1 MRVKCIKGYAS
12 EVGPFEKA
20 NNDFLE
26 ALTNHSETFQIVKQ
40 TITAT
45 EGILTAVYLYA
56 PVTKETKNGRKPK
69 TRS

>member
-1 MRVKCIKGYAS
+1 MRVKCIKGFAAEPLS
-12 EVGPFEKA
+12 FEKA

-56 PVTKETKNGRKPK
+56 PIPKEVKNGRSK
-69 TRS
+69 TKR